1 MRLVLW
7 KRHILHLETACLNGS
22 AKKGRFLV
30 AKIEKELKNYSKT
43 EKERVVK
50 IFTKPKFL
58 KIVKN
63 EPLNDVFFFFFFF
76 F

>member
-1 MRLVLW
+1 MFEWLC
-7 KRHILHLETACLNGS
+7 E
-22 AKKGRFLV
+22 KGRFLV

-58 KIVKN
+58 KIIKN
-63 EPLNDVFFFFFFF
+63 EPFLSEAFRPSEESGRTL
-76 F
+76 